1 MNYLVI
7 ARDHANVLERRM
19 EHREAHLSGVTKLK
33 EEGKVLYAVAIKEE
47 GNMVGSVMVFDF
59 DTKEE
64 FETWK
69 TNEPY
74 ITGNVWNEIEVKEC
88 AVPGLFS

>member
-7 ARDHANVLERRM
+7 ARDHANALERRM
-19 EHREAHLSGVTKLK
+19 EHREAHLSGITKLK
-33 EEGKVLYAVAIKEE
+33 EEGKVLYAVAIKED

-69 TNEPY
+69 ANEPY